1 MLFVKIFGQSLT
13 TVCVGGVL
21 YGAINEGTIS
31 GAIGATLALGVGAIM
46 SWGIW
51 R

>member
-1 MLFVKIFGQSLT
+1 MMWIKIFGQSLT
-13 TVCVGGVL
+13 AVCVGGVL
-21 YGAINEGTIS
+21 YGAINEGTFS

-46 SWGIW
+46 TWGIW